1 MLQPSSSGRTGRD
14 GMSPDAEIAAYVDS
28 LSNLTA
34 RLDEGQVSQDDLELA
49 MHQLEALRTFLWGG
63 IDPMVRFC
71 VPRMLPHGPEMHPEH
86 MEDCLKTGCDEYVV
100 KGHRLIMRRSLDD
113 SAVSLTDLAKEVF
126 NPKSEGVWRLSEALA
141 REHPVSDARHWPLGL
156 RRRRNQEVEDRQRLS
171 HGLPHH
177 GWPCSDGVPSPHLH
191 ALVQALCEACLQA
204 CQPNGELRCV
214 TPFCCLRPS

>member
-126 NPKSEGVWRLSEALA
+126 NPKSKEYGDYRKRLRENILYPMRDIGLWDYVEGETKKSKTGNDYHTGFRITAGPVLMAFHRHIYMPWSKRYAKLA
-141 REHPVSDARHWPLGL
+141 CKLVSRME
-156 RRRRNQEVEDRQRLS
+156 N
-171 HGLPHH
+171 
-177 GWPCSDGVPSPHLH
+177 
-191 ALVQALCEACLQA
+191 
-204 CQPNGELRCV
+204 
-214 TPFCCLRPS
+214 